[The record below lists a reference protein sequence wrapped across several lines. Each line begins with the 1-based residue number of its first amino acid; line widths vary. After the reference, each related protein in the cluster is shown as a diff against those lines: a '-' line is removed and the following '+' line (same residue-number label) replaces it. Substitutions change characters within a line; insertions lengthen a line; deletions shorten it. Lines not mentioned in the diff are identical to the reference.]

1 MPVRY
6 CSIPNASPYLVPLLS
21 HSERETD
28 YLLMHYV
35 AVSNQFPV
43 VDTSFVIRDLGY
55 IVIKDIHIQTYLN
68 NK

>member
-1 MPVRY
+1 
-6 CSIPNASPYLVPLLS
+6 
-21 HSERETD
+21 
-28 YLLMHYV
+28 MHYV